1 MWCDMRFWKVGGY
14 LKKSTQRKIVSPLLF
29 KRHFW
34 EQPQCWLSAAL
45 RLHSWGLNSSDEYII
60 QTSASVCFPTT
71 TSPWQ
76 LSWQTDI
83 GTHYCRGFWCYLL
96 TEGMSAS
103 LYLLRALALVFTQP
117 GVLAWHQRPG
127 IWKPISSDMRE
138 QVTLVPILGNLSDM
152 LSSSDLCWQEKRE
165 QEANL
170 FFALVIESGMYCYR
184 NAIYLNTSEGSRS
197 CLLQSV

>member
-14 LKKSTQRKIVSPLLF
+14 LKKLTQRKIWSPLLF

-34 EQPQCWLSAAL
+34 EQQQCWLSAAL
-45 RLHSWGLNSSDEYII
+45 RLHSWRLNASDEHTI
-60 QTSASVCFPTT
+60 QTSASVCFPTA

-76 LSWQTDI
+76 LNWQTDI
-83 GTHYCRGFWCYLL
+83 DAHYCWGFWCYLL
-96 TEGMSAS
+96 TEGMSAN
-103 LYLLRALALVFTQP
+103 LYLLGALAIVLTQP

-138 QVTLVPILGNLSDM
+138 QVTLVPILGNLREM
-152 LSSSDLCWQEKRE
+152 LSSQGLCWQEKRE